1 MKLYIKSESSEWKKP
16 EVNSIMDLFK
26 SIDSILV
33 VEDASKFDITYDE
46 EEDYEY
52 TDEELINLP
61 DSFVNSSCSYS
72 TEKRIYQIAP
82 EKLHYFKA
90 ATLGDFLATKYT
102 LRSDELNYILEKL
115 KQCTHVDVDRDSKK
129 NRGFMKTYHV
139 TNQDVLNIVHSLTAA
154 DFDCLTQSYSHA
166 NFGHDLLVFLLD
178 REFTL
183 ENGAVISGIQIYMKI
198 DYTTTSADGRTGV
211 IMSIHKADSEKVK
224 DQSGKRHPIG
234 HLKNR

>member
-33 VEDASKFDITYDE
+33 VNNASEFDITLDE
-46 EEDYEY
+46 EEEYEY
-52 TDEELINLP
+52 TDEELINRPVL
-61 DSFVNSSCSYS
+61 SCYSYD
-72 TEKRIYQIAP
+72 TIKRIYRLAP

-115 KQCTHVDVDRDSKK
+115 KQCTHVDIDRIHTKSRD
-129 NRGFMKTYHV
+129 FMKKYHV
-139 TNQDVLNIVHSLTAA
+139 TEMDVLNIVHSLTSA

-166 NFGHDLLVFLLD
+166 NFGHDLLVFLPD

-183 ENGAVISGIQIYMKI
+183 ENGTVISGIQIYMKI
-198 DYTTTSADGRTGV
+198 DYTTTQADGRTGV
-211 IMSIHKADSEKVK
+211 IMSIHEADSEKVK
-224 DQSGKRHPIG
+224 DQSGKRYPIG